1 MKLRSI
7 FISFLF
13 VFCIGLLSVSA
24 QTTVDKDV
32 TSLIKKKRAY
42 NKKNGFGFR
51 IQLDNGLETAIKTTK
66 SKFNLEFPTMKTYIL
81 FESPEWKVQVG
92 DYKTRLEADKILNN
106 IKLKFPSAI
115 VVPR

>member
-7 FISFLF
+7 FIPILF
-13 VFCIGLLSVSA
+13 IFCASNLSISA
-24 QTTVDKDV
+24 QTIVNEDITA
-32 TSLIKKKRAY
+32 LIQKKREF

-66 SKFNLEFPTMKTYIL
+66 SKFELEFPTMKTYIL
-81 FESPEWKVQVG
+81 FESPDWKVQVG
-92 DYKTRLEADKILNN
+92 DYKTRLKADKVLND
-106 IKLKFPSAI
+106 IKKKFPTAI

>member
-7 FISFLF
+7 FISFLV
-13 VFCIGLLSVSA
+13 VFCASIISTSA
-24 QTTVDKDV
+24 QTTVDTDV
-32 TSLIKKKRAY
+32 TALLKKKRAY

-66 SKFNLEFPTMKTYIL
+66 SKFGLEFPTMRTYIL
-81 FESPEWKVQVG
+81 FESPDWKVQVG
-92 DYKTRLEADKILNN
+92 DYKTRLEADKVLND
-106 IKLKFPSAI
+106 IKIKFPFAI